1 MQKLEDNG
9 YELGLER
16 LGALLTLLP
25 SVPSLHLLCSQS
37 PFQGKSGK
45 HLTSSAIRTRLEKE
59 METNVALR
67 IKDGIDGDET
77 QVFGRGL
84 LHLTVLIENMRRE
97 GFELMVGPPKV
108 LYQEE
113 NGQKMEPFELVDIE
127 LPEEHAGP
135 VIDLLAQRK
144 GVMLDMGSPN
154 SEGMQTLQY
163 EVPARGMVGVK
174 TKLLNSTRG
183 LGVMT
188 STFAGYKPFAGD
200 FGARTRGNLL
210 SHDTG
215 VANNHGL
222 EKAQTRGQLFTKHGD
237 EVFADQIVGI
247 HSSAGDLRV
256 NVCRVKELSNMRAAG
271 KDGLVQLAPP
281 LVFTLEE
288 AVEYVI
294 EGEYVEVT
302 PDTIR
307 MGVLPGARAGVKNK
321 KGK

>member
-1 MQKLEDNG
+1 M
-9 YELGLER
+9 
-16 LGALLTLLP
+16 
-25 SVPSLHLLCSQS
+25 
-37 PFQGKSGK
+37 
-45 HLTSSAIRTRLEKE
+45 
-59 METNVALR
+59 
-67 IKDGIDGDET
+67 
-77 QVFGRGL
+77 
-84 LHLTVLIENMRRE
+84 TVLIENMRRE

-256 NVCRVKELSNMRAAG
+256 NVCCQGAEQHARGGKGRLTAAG
-271 KDGLVQLAPP
+271 AARVHARGGGRVRHR
-281 LVFTLEE
+281 
-288 AVEYVI
+288 
-294 EGEYVEVT
+294 GEYVEVT

-307 MGVLPGARAGVKNK
+307 LGVLPGARAGVKNK